1 MFKTFGKVD
10 ESVDLEKEDK
20 TVQDLVDK
28 YKEEI
33 GKLLSKNDEAREL
46 TTKEESEMYDYIAD
60 NIEDG
65 DVDVN
70 KLKDHMIN
78 YAFEHPEK
86 VEEAEDG
93 EEVVVDNANA
103 ELLKDVQKTLKSLLK
118 RVNKALKQDKEDD
131 EEDEKEEIDI
141 AADDEEKDDVE
152 DKDDEKVVD
161 FKKDVKKDKKDKKE
175 KKTPFD
181 TFFKSDKKDDEKEE
195 KDGKEMI
202 VGENERTMEDILNEL
217 DDCYKTAQETITKV
231 KEAEADGNKEEAE
244 KLRQEMEENSNK
256 IQELNAE
263 YKTFKEDEEKRQQG
277 W

>member
-263 YKTFKEDEEKRQQG
+263 YKTFKEEEEKRQQD

>member
-65 DVDVN
+65 DIDVA

-86 VEEAEDG
+86 VDEAEDD
-93 EEVVVDNANA
+93 EEVVADNAND

-118 RVNKALKQDKEDD
+118 KVNKALKQDKEDD
-131 EEDEKEEIDI
+131 EEEEKEEIDT

-152 DKDDEKVVD
+152 DNGDEKVID
-161 FKKDVKKDKKDKKE
+161 FKKDAKKDKKDKKD

-181 TFFKSDKKDDEKEE
+181 TFFKSDKKDGE
-195 KDGKEMI
+195 KDSKEMI

-263 YKTFKEDEEKRQQG
+263 YKTFKEEEEKRQQG

>member
-28 YKEEI
+28 YKEEV
-33 GKLLSKNDEAREL
+33 GKALSKEDGVAKEL
-46 TTKEESEMYDYIAD
+46 SQDEESEMYDYIAD
-60 NIEDG
+60 NMEDDDI
-65 DVDVN
+65 DVE

-78 YAFEHPEK
+78 YAFEHPKK
-86 VEEAEDG
+86 VEEAEDD
-93 EEVVVDNANA
+93 EEVVVDNANT

-118 RVNKALKQDKEDD
+118 KVNKALKQDKEDD
-131 EEDEKEEIDI
+131 EEEKEENDTVV
-141 AADDEEKDDVE
+141 DDEEKDDIE

-161 FKKDVKKDKKDKKE
+161 FKKDIKKDKKDKKD

-181 TFFKSDKKDDEKEE
+181 TFFKSDKKDDEKDE
-195 KDGKEMI
+195 KDSKEMI

-231 KEAEADGNKEEAE
+231 KEAEADGNKDEAE

-263 YKTFKEDEEKRQQG
+263 YKTFKEEEEKRQQD

>member
-28 YKEEI
+28 YKEEV
-33 GKLLSKNDEAREL
+33 GKALSKEDGVAKEL
-46 TTKEESEMYDYIAD
+46 SQDEESEMYDYIAD
-60 NIEDG
+60 NMEDDDI
-65 DVDVN
+65 DVE

-86 VEEAEDG
+86 VEEAEDD
-93 EEVVVDNANA
+93 EEVVVDNANT

-118 RVNKALKQDKEDD
+118 KVNKALKQDKEDD
-131 EEDEKEEIDI
+131 EEEKEENDTVV
-141 AADDEEKDDVE
+141 DDEEKDDIE
-152 DKDDEKVVD
+152 DKGDEKVVD
-161 FKKDVKKDKKDKKE
+161 FKKGIKKDKKDKKD

-181 TFFKSDKKDDEKEE
+181 TFFKSDKKDGDKDEK
-195 KDGKEMI
+195 DSKEMI

-231 KEAEADGNKEEAE
+231 KEAEADGNKDEAE

-263 YKTFKEDEEKRQQG
+263 YKTFKEEEEKRQQG

>member
-118 RVNKALKQDKEDD
+118 KVNKALKQDKEDD

-152 DKDDEKVVD
+152 DKGDEKVVD

-181 TFFKSDKKDDEKEE
+181 TFFKSDKKDDEKDK
-195 KDGKEMI
+195 KDSKEMI

-263 YKTFKEDEEKRQQG
+263 YKTFKEEEEKRQQG

>member
-118 RVNKALKQDKEDD
+118 KVNKALKQDKEDD

-152 DKDDEKVVD
+152 DKGDEKVVD